1 MAFLVAGKARV
12 KAQRLECREQRWVG
26 DSAQEVA
33 GTGHGRQQGTGEGLA
48 WTGAIWALILILP
61 QPSCMT
67 LGKSL
72 GLRFF
77 PKQEPPHMPPRAA
90 VELSLLWAR
99 SAFETH

>member
-1 MAFLVAGKARV
+1 MAGKARV

-26 DSAQEVA
+26 DSAQAVA
-33 GTGHGRQQGTGEGLA
+33 GTGHGRYQGTGEGLA

-72 GLRFF
+72 GLRFL
-77 PKQEPPHMPPRAA
+77 PQTGATPYGTQGCCG
-90 VELSLLWAR
+90 
-99 SAFETH
+99 AFIALGKVGL